1 MYHYLLPLIIAF
13 PRGYDVN
20 VIIPLWQISDRL
32 VLNKQVEIL
41 IKCNLINDSQILIK
55 KEKIINLSKENFEKK
70 TESFKFNEIEGLNNP
85 SYIEVEIVSKN
96 NNLIFKN
103 NNGLSFY
110 SIFSSKLKKTFFSD
124 NAFKTGA
131 PNVIFQISKIKKFV
145 DTYSAIN
152 VNKSKYLGE
161 TMLFI
166 NPFKKKIVC
175 KIVDELNNSLELI
188 IPPESCRQKKMNY
201 FNDFRKINNWHG
213 HVQIYATNR
222 LITFNFKHKLD
233 DDQLISDF
241 EHLDPYRLENTTVSL
256 SELARIK
263 VGNFIKKLRKS

>member
-20 VIIPLWQISDRL
+20 VIVPLWQISERL
-32 VLNKQVEIL
+32 VSNKQEEIL
-41 IKCNLINDSQILIK
+41 ITCNLINDGQILIK
-55 KEKIINLSKENFEKK
+55 KEKKINLSKENFEKK
-70 TESFKFNEIEGLNNP
+70 TESFKFNEMEGLENP

-96 NNLIFKN
+96 KNLIFKN

-110 SIFSSKLKKTFFSD
+110 SIFSSEFKKTFFSD

-152 VNKSKYLGE
+152 VNISKLLGE

-166 NPFKKKIVC
+166 NPFKKKIIC
-175 KIVDELNNSLELI
+175 KIVDELNNSLDLI

-201 FNDFRKINNWHG
+201 FNDFRKINDWN
-213 HVQIYATNR
+213 ATNR
-222 LITFNFKHKLD
+222 LITFYFKHKLD
-233 DDQLISDF
+233 DDKLISDF

-263 VGNFIKKLRKS
+263 VGDFIKRLSKS